1 MMETINKRYL
11 KAVGIVTLIGGVAL
25 LSTTAFA
32 SDNSTGSL
40 ATAQT
45 NSVAGPSLNT
55 TTSEIP
61 EAGDSEQAPGSMD
74 SPNAPQA
81 GEAVDSSN

>member
-1 MMETINKRYL
+1 METINKRYL

-40 ATAQT
+40 PTAQT
-45 NSVAGPSLNT
+45 NSVAGPSLNSN
-55 TTSEIP
+55 TSEIP
-61 EAGDSEQAPGSMD
+61 EAGDTEQAPGSME

-81 GEAVDSSN
+81 GQTVDSSN